1 MALYFIIFIFLLYM
15 ALIDFVVKKDKIYDY
30 LYICFALFIFF
41 VAAFR
46 GMGND
51 YDGYRA
57 IFNSLHNRSL
67 YEVFDSSEVY
77 VEPLYAILNIVVGN
91 IFPYQA
97 MLVIMAFINVCV
109 LFPFFRKYSPFPY
122 FSLLLYAGL
131 FMYTG
136 MMGLIR
142 QSLAIAICMWAIV
155 AYRKRFSWGVIALAV
170 GFHSSA
176 AIVIIVRFVKTEFYK
191 FKIYF
196 LALLIAIVSNISFY
210 GIFKLITAF
219 LPAMVAWKLDIYMGT
234 EEGIRFG
241 FNTAVA
247 IRLFTFILAYYY
259 RKQISE
265 YFPKYGPLFV
275 NVYFLSL
282 LVYVGFGFLPQ
293 MASRGG
299 IYFHF
304 MELLIIPMVLY
315 VANNVNRTWIFVLY
329 ALFSLWRHI
338 DMVTTYGEAYMP
350 YKNILFN

>member
-1 MALYFIIFIFLLYM
+1 MAFYFIVYLYLLFFSIIDFTIKKNKSYNFLYIGFAFLL
-15 ALIDFVVKKDKIYDY
+15 F
-30 LYICFALFIFF
+30 FA
-41 VAAFR
+41 AAFR

-51 YDGYRA
+51 YDGYRT
-57 IFNSLHNRSL
+57 IFDSLHNRPF
-67 YEVFDSSEVY
+67 YEIFDASEVY
-77 VEPLYAILNIVVGN
+77 VEPLYAILNIIVGYV
-91 IFPYQA
+91 FSYQA
-97 MLVIMAFINVCV
+97 VLVIMAFINVCV
-109 LFPFFRKYSPFPY
+109 LFPFFRKYSPYPY

-155 AYRKRFSWGVIALAV
+155 AYRKRFSWGLIALAV

-176 AIVIIVRFVKTEFYK
+176 AIVIIVRFVKTEFYE
-191 FKIYF
+191 FKIYLF
-196 LALLIAIVSNISFY
+196 ALLIAVISNISFY
-210 GIFKLITAF
+210 GIFKMITVF

-234 EEGIRFG
+234 EGGIHFG

-247 IRLFTFILAYYY
+247 IRLFTFILTYCY

-265 YFPKYGPLFV
+265 RFPKYGPLFV

-304 MELLIIPMVLY
+304 MELLIIPMVLH

>member
-1 MALYFIIFIFLLYM
+1 MIFYFTVYLYLLFFSI
-15 ALIDFVVKKDKIYDY
+15 IDFIVKRDKLYNC
-30 LYICFALFIFF
+30 LYIGFALFIFF
-41 VAAFR
+41 AAAFR

-51 YDGYRA
+51 YDGYHA

-67 YEVFDSSEVY
+67 SEIFDASEVY

-91 IFPYQA
+91 VFPYQA
-97 MLVIMAFINVCV
+97 ILVIMAFINVCL
-109 LFPFFRKYSPFPY
+109 LFPFFRKYSPYPY

-131 FMYTG
+131 FMYSG

-155 AYRKRFSWGVIALAV
+155 AYRKKIFWWLIGLAI

-176 AIVIIVRFVKTEFYK
+176 AIVIIVRFIKTKFYK
-191 FKIYF
+191 FKFYF
-196 LALLIAIVSNISFY
+196 IALLIAVISNISFY

-219 LPAMVAWKLDIYMGT
+219 MPAVVAWKLNIYMGT
-234 EEGIRFG
+234 EEGIHFG

-304 MELLIIPMVLY
+304 IELLIIPMVLY
-315 VANNVNRTWIFVLY
+315 VANNVNRAWIFVLY